1 MTAGELMDILK
12 VLPKEQ
18 FIGFE
23 IEDHRFTDIVET
35 IARSKEMGE
44 SVYLTIDGYERQN
57 IDEGEDELF
66 FIQLKTC

>member
-1 MTAGELMDILK
+1 MKAGELIEILK

-18 FIGFE
+18 FVGFE
-23 IEDHRFTDIVET
+23 IENHRFTDVVEN
-35 IARSKEMGE
+35 IARNKEMGE
-44 SVYLTIDGYERQN
+44 SVYLTIDGYERQS